1 MIDKQE
7 IDTKS
12 DELGVH
18 VANVQR
24 DYVFGW
30 LLAGLAQ
37 PENRLRP
44 SLILKGGN
52 GFRKA
57 LFRACAVFERSR
69 LLNPDGTRCRCSRGG
84 AKPGLHVSRAKE
96 VALSF

>member
-24 DYVFGW
+24 DYVFAW
-30 LLAGLAQ
+30 LLAGL
-37 PENRLRP
+37 RRP
-44 SLILKGGN
+44 KP
-52 GFRKA
+52 
-57 LFRACAVFERSR
+57 SR
-69 LLNPDGTRCRCSRGG
+69 VLARY
-84 AKPGLHVSRAKE
+84 V
-96 VALSF
+96 V